1 MGTESPEGLGYLER
15 ADALIVARLGE
26 AHPQRVRVAGNTC
39 VALSLLGRNEQALAL
54 AEKTLARAADVLPPN
69 HRWIGILHERAGIA
83 LLKLHRHDEAL
94 TALERAV
101 TISKTSKDDRELGSA
116 LTNKGDVLI
125 EMEKPR
131 DAIAVF
137 DQALEALAH
146 SVPPDHDF
154 VADAYKGRSIARLHA
169 RDAAGAIADLERAI
183 AIYAAAGQ
191 IASDVREGLTEARV
205 ALGYARREVEPRHA
219 NEEAGKSGRTE

>member
-39 VALSLLGRNEQALAL
+39 IALSLLGRNEEALAL
-54 AEKTLARAADVLPPN
+54 AEKTLARAADVLPPS

-83 LLKLHRHDEAL
+83 LLRLHRHAEAL

-101 TISKTSKDDRELGSA
+101 AISKASKDDRELGAA
-116 LTNKGDVLI
+116 LTNKGEVLI

-131 DAIAVF
+131 DAIGVF

-146 SVPPDHDF
+146 SVPADHDF
-154 VADAYKGRSIARLHA
+154 VADAYKGRGVARLHA
-169 RDAAGAIADLERAI
+169 RDAAAAIADLERAI
-183 AIYAAAGQ
+183 AIYGAAGQ

-205 ALGYARREVEPRHA
+205 ALGYAQREVEPRRIT
-219 NEEAGKSGRTE
+219 EGAGRSGRSK